1 MSTAQSSGAAALPVS
16 QSGAQLQGRI
26 DAMEGRRLFGWVWNR
41 SSAVERLEVRALLN
55 GRTVASALADMPRID
70 LRRNGIGD
78 GGHAFE
84 IELPDAAGLDL
95 ASISVVATS
104 PSTGDEIILRSPSR
118 DERAAEAAL
127 NAPLNRVFDRLEL
140 LIEAQRRSQL
150 LQRETVEA
158 LRSTSNQIDEI
169 IGEENGIAAALDVVR
184 ANQSDLSK
192 RLSDLEVF
200 QMRFDSTLSDFGR
213 QIEDLGS
220 SADRP
225 MRRAVALLI
234 AFGVIS
240 AASAVTTLVVLLR
253 HPPW

>member
-1 MSTAQSSGAAALPVS
+1 
-16 QSGAQLQGRI
+16 
-26 DAMEGRRLFGWVWNR
+26 
-41 SSAVERLEVRALLN
+41 
-55 GRTVASALADMPRID
+55 MPRLD

-84 IELPDAAGLDL
+84 IELSEAAELDL

-104 PSTGDEIILRSPSR
+104 PSTGEELVLRSPSQ

-127 NAPLNRVFDRLEL
+127 NAPLSRVFDRLEL

-169 IGEENGIAAALDVVR
+169 VGEEDGIAAALDVIRV
-184 ANQSDLSK
+184 NQGDISK

-200 QMRFDSTLSDFGR
+200 QMRFDRTLSDFAR

-225 MRRAVALLI
+225 MRRAVAILI

-240 AASAVTTLVVLLR
+240 AASAVTTLVVFLR